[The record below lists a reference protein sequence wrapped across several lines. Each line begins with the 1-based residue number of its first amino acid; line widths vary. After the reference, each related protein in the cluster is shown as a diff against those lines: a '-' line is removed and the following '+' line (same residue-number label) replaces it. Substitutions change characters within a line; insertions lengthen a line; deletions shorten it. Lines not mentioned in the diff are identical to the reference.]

1 MTPCRGGRGN
11 EVSVLREPINHRED
25 DVLVVDL
32 GEALHK
38 VHGDVGP
45 NLRRHVERLEEAG
58 GVERLRLVPLTG
70 GARADEVALHGA
82 VAIDG
87 EVAAQPLQRPLHT
100 LMPRRVREL

>member
-70 GARADEVALHGA
+70 GARADMV
-82 VAIDG
+82 DG
-87 EVAAQPLQRPLHT
+87 ELVAQPLQRPLHT
-100 LMPRRVREL
+100 LMPRHVREL